1 MTKYR
6 KDNMIKSLKI
16 KNNNETYDINLNS
29 QVNVIVGEKGSGK
42 STLLLILAEAIANK
56 KLFKNEYEWF
66 NEKAKFLVDSINIDN
81 TEIKTQD
88 FSYIFDSENKQNS
101 KDAGIL
107 EIQKNLSGY
116 ISQND
121 SRKNS
126 LDSSEYVEKQKSNCI
141 DNFTEKIYYDQDQK
155 MLKQL
160 NDFRLLED
168 LLNEYRRE
176 RDRQIALSNVFNQ
189 SFNLNEGSTKNIA
202 TIDYD
207 SSNEIKKIKEL
218 LKSIEETKEKIYSTN
233 LVVNNLLAQFE
244 QSSSLLQISNEQL
257 LDIQQKTENVI
268 LQNNSFLEYYNQYNL
283 VVSKNKK
290 ALECFKL
297 SFTNAKRAYLEEL
310 SNTLKIQN
318 DNEQLLEHF
327 SNLGRIMKKINRQYN
342 SIIEKEI
349 ILNWTLEETD
359 KKNKNIKYKIESFA
373 LSDEEK
379 NLILNKWLG
388 STNKSNTIADV
399 LNGNIKDN
407 FDIKKMIKALIK
419 DKIKIYAGDE
429 EYKNLSMGQKTL
441 FGITHAIDT
450 LNNVPNEQYLLLDQI
465 EDNLD
470 NKTIYEKI
478 VPMLQE
484 QIKKGKQIF
493 VVTHNPNI
501 GTLIK
506 GNIIT
511 TDIFNTNLNKKFVVN
526 EIIREDNEIDTPQSL
541 YLEGS
546 MKALYERLKVH
557 EEKIN
562 KTKGD
567 K

>member
-1 MTKYR
+1 
-6 KDNMIKSLKI
+6 MIKSLKI

-42 STLLLILAEAIANK
+42 STLLLILAEAIVNK

-81 TEIKTQD
+81 AEIKTQD

-207 SSNEIKKIKEL
+207 SPNEIKKIKEL

-257 LDIQQKTENVI
+257 LDIQQRTENVI
-268 LQNNSFLEYYNQYNL
+268 LQNNLFLEYYNQYNL
-283 VVSKNKK
+283 VVSKDKK
-290 ALECFKL
+290 TLECFKL

-373 LSDEEK
+373 LSEEEK

-407 FDIKKMIKALIK
+407 FDIKKMIKSLIK

>member
-1 MTKYR
+1 
-6 KDNMIKSLKI
+6 MIKSLKI

>member
-1 MTKYR
+1 
-6 KDNMIKSLKI
+6 MIKSLKI

-160 NDFRLLED
+160 DDFRLLED
-168 LLNEYRRE
+168 LLNEYRHE
-176 RDRQIALSNVFNQ
+176 RNRQIALSNVFNQ

-202 TIDYD
+202 TIDCD

-257 LDIQQKTENVI
+257 LDIQQRTENVI
-268 LQNNSFLEYYNQYNL
+268 LQNNLFLEYYNQYNL
-283 VVSKNKK
+283 VVSKDKK

-373 LSDEEK
+373 LSEEEK

>member
-1 MTKYR
+1 
-6 KDNMIKSLKI
+6 MIKSLKI

-42 STLLLILAEAIANK
+42 STLLLILAEAIVNK

-257 LDIQQKTENVI
+257 LDIQQGTENVI
-268 LQNNSFLEYYNQYNL
+268 LQNNLFLEYYNQYNL
-283 VVSKNKK
+283 VVSKDKK

-493 VVTHNPNI
+493 IVTHNPNI

>member
-1 MTKYR
+1 
-6 KDNMIKSLKI
+6 MIKSLKI
-16 KNNNETYDINLNS
+16 KNNNEIYDINLNN

-42 STLLLILAEAIANK
+42 STLLLILAEAIVNK

-160 NDFRLLED
+160 DDFKLLED

-218 LKSIEETKEKIYSTN
+218 LKSIEETREKINSTN

-257 LDIQQKTENVI
+257 LDIQQRTENVI

-283 VVSKNKK
+283 VVSKDKK

-373 LSDEEK
+373 LSDDEK

-388 STNKSNTIADV
+388 STNKSKTIADV
-399 LNGNIKDN
+399 FNGNIKDN
-407 FDIKKMIKALIK
+407 FDIKKMIKTLIK

-484 QIKKGKQIF
+484 QIKKSKQIF

>member
-1 MTKYR
+1 
-6 KDNMIKSLKI
+6 MIKSLKI
-16 KNNNETYDINLNS
+16 KNNNETYDINLNN

-42 STLLLILAEAIANK
+42 STLLLILAEAIVNK

-160 NDFRLLED
+160 NDFRSLED

-218 LKSIEETKEKIYSTN
+218 LKSIEETREKINSTN

-257 LDIQQKTENVI
+257 LDIQQRTENAI
-268 LQNNSFLEYYNQYNL
+268 LQNNLFLEYYNQYNL
-283 VVSKNKK
+283 VVSKDKK

-327 SNLGRIMKKINRQYN
+327 SNLGRIMKKVNRQHN

-373 LSDEEK
+373 LSEEEK

-407 FDIKKMIKALIK
+407 FDIKKMIKSLIK

-493 VVTHNPNI
+493 IVTHNPNI

>member
-1 MTKYR
+1 
-6 KDNMIKSLKI
+6 MIKSLKI

-42 STLLLILAEAIANK
+42 STLLLILAEAIVNK

-160 NDFRLLED
+160 NDFRSLED

-218 LKSIEETKEKIYSTN
+218 LKSIEETREKINSTN

-268 LQNNSFLEYYNQYNL
+268 LQNNLFLEYYNQYNL
-283 VVSKNKK
+283 VVSKDKK

-297 SFTNAKRAYLEEL
+297 SFTNAKRTYLEEL

-349 ILNWTLEETD
+349 ILNWTSEETD

>member
-1 MTKYR
+1 
-6 KDNMIKSLKI
+6 MIKSLKI

-42 STLLLILAEAIANK
+42 STLLLILAEAIVNK

-160 NDFRLLED
+160 NDFRSLED

>member
-1 MTKYR
+1 
-6 KDNMIKSLKI
+6 MIKSLKI

-42 STLLLILAEAIANK
+42 STLLLILAEAIVNK

-218 LKSIEETKEKIYSTN
+218 LKSIEETREKIYSTN
-233 LVVNNLLAQFE
+233 LVVNNLLAQFK

-257 LDIQQKTENVI
+257 LDVQQKIENVI
-268 LQNNSFLEYYNQYNL
+268 LQNNSFLEYCNQYNL
-283 VVSKNKK
+283 VVFKDKK
-290 ALECFKL
+290 TLECFKL

-373 LSDEEK
+373 LSEEEK

-493 VVTHNPNI
+493 IVTHNPNI

>member
-1 MTKYR
+1 
-6 KDNMIKSLKI
+6 MIKSLKI

-42 STLLLILAEAIANK
+42 STLLLVLAEAIVNK

-160 NDFRLLED
+160 DDFRLLED

-257 LDIQQKTENVI
+257 LDIQQRTENVI
-268 LQNNSFLEYYNQYNL
+268 LQNNLFLEYYNQYNL
-283 VVSKNKK
+283 VVSKDKK

-373 LSDEEK
+373 LSEEEK

-399 LNGNIKDN
+399 FNGNAKDN

-493 VVTHNPNI
+493 IVTHNPNI

>member
-1 MTKYR
+1 
-6 KDNMIKSLKI
+6 MIKSLKI
-16 KNNNETYDINLNS
+16 KNNNETYDINLNN

-42 STLLLILAEAIANK
+42 STLLLILAEAIVNK

-126 LDSSEYVEKQKSNCI
+126 LDSSEYVEKQKSNCV

-160 NDFRLLED
+160 DDFKLLED

-218 LKSIEETKEKIYSTN
+218 LKSIEETREKINSTN

-283 VVSKNKK
+283 VVSKDKK

-373 LSDEEK
+373 LSEEEK

-388 STNKSNTIADV
+388 STNKSKTIADV
-399 LNGNIKDN
+399 FNGNIKDN
-407 FDIKKMIKALIK
+407 FDIKKMIKTLIK

-484 QIKKGKQIF
+484 QIKKDKQIF
-493 VVTHNPNI
+493 IVTHNPNI

-506 GNIIT
+506 GNIVT

>member
-1 MTKYR
+1 
-6 KDNMIKSLKI
+6 MIKSLKI

-160 NDFRLLED
+160 DDFRLLED
-168 LLNEYRRE
+168 LLNEYRHE
-176 RDRQIALSNVFNQ
+176 RNRQIALSNVFNQ

-202 TIDYD
+202 TIDCD

-257 LDIQQKTENVI
+257 LDIQQRTENVI
-268 LQNNSFLEYYNQYNL
+268 LQNNLFLEYYNQYNL
-283 VVSKNKK
+283 VVSKDKK

-373 LSDEEK
+373 LSEEEK

-493 VVTHNPNI
+493 IVTHNPNI

>member
-1 MTKYR
+1 
-6 KDNMIKSLKI
+6 MIKSLKI
-16 KNNNETYDINLNS
+16 KNNNETYDINLNN

-42 STLLLILAEAIANK
+42 STLLLILAEAIVNK

-160 NDFRLLED
+160 DDFKLLED

-218 LKSIEETKEKIYSTN
+218 LKSIEETREKINSTN

-257 LDIQQKTENVI
+257 LDIQQRTENAI
-268 LQNNSFLEYYNQYNL
+268 LQNNLFLEYYNQYNL
-283 VVSKNKK
+283 VVSKDKK

-373 LSDEEK
+373 LSEEEK

-484 QIKKGKQIF
+484 QIKKDKQIF
-493 VVTHNPNI
+493 IVTHNPNI

>member
-1 MTKYR
+1 
-6 KDNMIKSLKI
+6 MIKSLKI
-16 KNNNETYDINLNS
+16 KNNNETYDINLNN

-42 STLLLILAEAIANK
+42 STLLLILAEAIVNK

-101 KDAGIL
+101 KDAGIS

-160 NDFRLLED
+160 DDFKLLED

-207 SSNEIKKIKEL
+207 SLNEIKKIKEL
-218 LKSIEETKEKIYSTN
+218 LKSIEETREKIYSTN

-257 LDIQQKTENVI
+257 LDIQQRTENVI
-268 LQNNSFLEYYNQYNL
+268 LQNNLFLEYYNQYNL
-283 VVSKNKK
+283 VVSKDKK

-297 SFTNAKRAYLEEL
+297 SFTNAKRSYLEEL

-373 LSDEEK
+373 LSEEEK

-407 FDIKKMIKALIK
+407 FDIKKMIKSLIK

>member
-1 MTKYR
+1 
-6 KDNMIKSLKI
+6 MIKSLKI

-160 NDFRLLED
+160 NDFRSLED

-218 LKSIEETKEKIYSTN
+218 LKSIEETREKINSTN

-257 LDIQQKTENVI
+257 LDIQQRTENVI
-268 LQNNSFLEYYNQYNL
+268 LQNNLFLEYYNQYNL
-283 VVSKNKK
+283 VVSKDKK

-373 LSDEEK
+373 LSEEEK

-484 QIKKGKQIF
+484 QIKKDKQIF
-493 VVTHNPNI
+493 IVTHNPNI

>member
-1 MTKYR
+1 
-6 KDNMIKSLKI
+6 MIKSLKI
-16 KNNNETYDINLNS
+16 KNNNETYDINLNN

-42 STLLLILAEAIANK
+42 STLLLILAEAIVNK

-257 LDIQQKTENVI
+257 LDIQQRTENVI
-268 LQNNSFLEYYNQYNL
+268 LQNNLFLEYYNQYNL
-283 VVSKNKK
+283 VVSKDKK

-318 DNEQLLEHF
+318 DNEQLSEHF

-373 LSDEEK
+373 LSEEEK

-493 VVTHNPNI
+493 IVTHNPNI

>member
-1 MTKYR
+1 
-6 KDNMIKSLKI
+6 MIKSLKI

-160 NDFRLLED
+160 DDFKLLED

-218 LKSIEETKEKIYSTN
+218 LKSIEETREKINSTN

-283 VVSKNKK
+283 VVSKDKK
-290 ALECFKL
+290 TLECFKL

-373 LSDEEK
+373 LSDDEK

-388 STNKSNTIADV
+388 STNKSKTIADV
-399 LNGNIKDN
+399 FNGNIKDN
-407 FDIKKMIKALIK
+407 FDIKKMIKTLIK

-493 VVTHNPNI
+493 IVTHNPNI

>member
-1 MTKYR
+1 
-6 KDNMIKSLKI
+6 MIKSLKI
-16 KNNNETYDINLNS
+16 KNNNETYDINLNN

-42 STLLLILAEAIANK
+42 STLLLILAEAIVNK

-101 KDAGIL
+101 KDAGIS

-141 DNFTEKIYYDQDQK
+141 DNFTEKIYYDQGQK
-155 MLKQL
+155 MSKQL
-160 NDFRLLED
+160 DDFKLLED

-176 RDRQIALSNVFNQ
+176 HDRQIALSNVFNQ

-218 LKSIEETKEKIYSTN
+218 LKSIEETREKINSTN

-283 VVSKNKK
+283 VVSKDKK

-373 LSDEEK
+373 LSEEEK

-388 STNKSNTIADV
+388 STNKSKTIADV
-399 LNGNIKDN
+399 FNGNIKDN
-407 FDIKKMIKALIK
+407 FDIKKMIKTLIK

-493 VVTHNPNI
+493 IVTHNPNI

>member
-1 MTKYR
+1 
-6 KDNMIKSLKI
+6 MIKSLKI
-16 KNNNETYDINLNS
+16 KNNNETYDINLNN

-42 STLLLILAEAIANK
+42 STLLLILAEAIVNK

-141 DNFTEKIYYDQDQK
+141 DNFTEEICYGQGQK
-155 MLKQL
+155 MSKQL
-160 NDFRLLED
+160 DDFKLLED

-176 RDRQIALSNVFNQ
+176 HDRQIALSNVFNQ

-218 LKSIEETKEKIYSTN
+218 LKSIEETREKINSTN

-283 VVSKNKK
+283 AVSKDKK

-373 LSDEEK
+373 LSEEEK

-388 STNKSNTIADV
+388 STNKSKTIADV
-399 LNGNIKDN
+399 FNGNIKDN
-407 FDIKKMIKALIK
+407 FDIKKMIKTLIK

-484 QIKKGKQIF
+484 QIKKDKQIF
-493 VVTHNPNI
+493 IVTHNPNI

>member
-1 MTKYR
+1 
-6 KDNMIKSLKI
+6 MIKSLKI

-42 STLLLILAEAIANK
+42 STLLLILAEAIVNK

-107 EIQKNLSGY
+107 EIQKNLGGY

-160 NDFRLLED
+160 DDFKLLED
-168 LLNEYRRE
+168 FLNEYRRE

-218 LKSIEETKEKIYSTN
+218 LKSIEETREKINSTN
-233 LVVNNLLAQFE
+233 LVVNNLLSQFE

-257 LDIQQKTENVI
+257 LDIQQRTENVI

-283 VVSKNKK
+283 VVSKDKK
-290 ALECFKL
+290 TLECFKL

-349 ILNWTLEETD
+349 ILNWTLEEID

-373 LSDEEK
+373 LSDDEK

-388 STNKSNTIADV
+388 STNKSKTIADV
-399 LNGNIKDN
+399 FNGNIKDN
-407 FDIKKMIKALIK
+407 FDIKKMIKTLIK

-470 NKTIYEKI
+470 NKTIYERI

-493 VVTHNPNI
+493 IVTHNPNI

>member
-1 MTKYR
+1 
-6 KDNMIKSLKI
+6 MIKSLKI

-160 NDFRLLED
+160 DDFRLLED

-176 RDRQIALSNVFNQ
+176 RNRQIALSNVFNQ

-257 LDIQQKTENVI
+257 LDIQQRTENVI
-268 LQNNSFLEYYNQYNL
+268 LQNNLFLEYYNQYNL
-283 VVSKNKK
+283 VVSKDKK

-373 LSDEEK
+373 LSEEEK

>member
-1 MTKYR
+1 
-6 KDNMIKSLKI
+6 MIKSLKI

-42 STLLLILAEAIANK
+42 STLLLVLAEAIVNK

-160 NDFRLLED
+160 DDFRLLED
-168 LLNEYRRE
+168 LLNEYRHE

-218 LKSIEETKEKIYSTN
+218 LKSIEETREKIYSTN

-283 VVSKNKK
+283 VVSKDKK

-373 LSDEEK
+373 LSEDEK

-399 LNGNIKDN
+399 FNGNIKDN

-493 VVTHNPNI
+493 IVTHNPNI

>member
-1 MTKYR
+1 
-6 KDNMIKSLKI
+6 MIKSLKI
-16 KNNNETYDINLNS
+16 KNNNETYDINLNN

-42 STLLLILAEAIANK
+42 STLLLILAEAIVNK

-160 NDFRLLED
+160 DDFRLLED
-168 LLNEYRRE
+168 LLNEYRHE

-218 LKSIEETKEKIYSTN
+218 LKSIEETREKIYSTN

-257 LDIQQKTENVI
+257 LDIQQRTENVI

-283 VVSKNKK
+283 AVSKDKK

-327 SNLGRIMKKINRQYN
+327 SNLGRIMKKVDRQYN

-349 ILNWTLEETD
+349 VLNWTLEETD

-373 LSDEEK
+373 LSEEEK

-493 VVTHNPNI
+493 IVTHNPNI

>member
-1 MTKYR
+1 
-6 KDNMIKSLKI
+6 MIKSLKI

-42 STLLLILAEAIANK
+42 STLLLVLAEAIVNK

-160 NDFRLLED
+160 NDFRSLED

-218 LKSIEETKEKIYSTN
+218 LKSIEETREKINSTN

-244 QSSSLLQISNEQL
+244 QSSSLLQISKEQL
-257 LDIQQKTENVI
+257 LDIQQRTENVI

-283 VVSKNKK
+283 VVSKDKK

-373 LSDEEK
+373 LSDDEK

-388 STNKSNTIADV
+388 STNKSKTIADV

-470 NKTIYEKI
+470 NKTIYERI

-493 VVTHNPNI
+493 IVTHNPNI

>member
-1 MTKYR
+1 
-6 KDNMIKSLKI
+6 MIKSLKI

-160 NDFRLLED
+160 DDFRLLED
-168 LLNEYRRE
+168 LLNEYRHE
-176 RDRQIALSNVFNQ
+176 RNRQIALSNVFNQ

-202 TIDYD
+202 TIDCD

-257 LDIQQKTENVI
+257 LDIQQRTENVI
-268 LQNNSFLEYYNQYNL
+268 LQNNLFLEYYNQYNL

-373 LSDEEK
+373 LSEEEK

-493 VVTHNPNI
+493 IVTHNPNI

>member
-1 MTKYR
+1 
-6 KDNMIKSLKI
+6 MIKSLKI
-16 KNNNETYDINLNS
+16 KNNNETYDINLNN

-42 STLLLILAEAIANK
+42 STLLLILAEAIVNK

-160 NDFRLLED
+160 DDFRLLED

-257 LDIQQKTENVI
+257 LDIQQRTENVI
-268 LQNNSFLEYYNQYNL
+268 LQNNLFLEYYNQYNL
-283 VVSKNKK
+283 VVSKDKK

-373 LSDEEK
+373 LSEEEK

-407 FDIKKMIKALIK
+407 FDIKKMIKSLIK

-493 VVTHNPNI
+493 IVTHNPNI

>member
-1 MTKYR
+1 
-6 KDNMIKSLKI
+6 MIKSLKI

-244 QSSSLLQISNEQL
+244 QSSLLLQISNEQL

>member
-1 MTKYR
+1 
-6 KDNMIKSLKI
+6 MIKSLKI

-42 STLLLILAEAIANK
+42 STLLLILAEAIVNK

-107 EIQKNLSGY
+107 EIQKNLGGY

-160 NDFRLLED
+160 DDFKLLED

-218 LKSIEETKEKIYSTN
+218 LKSIEETREKINSTN
-233 LVVNNLLAQFE
+233 LVVNNLLSQFE

-257 LDIQQKTENVI
+257 LDIQQRTENVI

-283 VVSKNKK
+283 VVSKDKK
-290 ALECFKL
+290 TLECFKL

-327 SNLGRIMKKINRQYN
+327 SNLGRIMKKVNRQHN

-359 KKNKNIKYKIESFA
+359 KKNKNIKYKIESFV
-373 LSDEEK
+373 LSDDEK

-388 STNKSNTIADV
+388 STNKSKTIADV
-399 LNGNIKDN
+399 FNGNIKDN
-407 FDIKKMIKALIK
+407 FDIKKMIKTLIK

-493 VVTHNPNI
+493 IVTHNPNI

-526 EIIREDNEIDTPQSL
+526 EIILEDNEIDTPQSL

>member
-1 MTKYR
+1 
-6 KDNMIKSLKI
+6 
-16 KNNNETYDINLNS
+16 
-29 QVNVIVGEKGSGK
+29 
-42 STLLLILAEAIANK
+42 
-56 KLFKNEYEWF
+56 
-66 NEKAKFLVDSINIDN
+66 
-81 TEIKTQD
+81 
-88 FSYIFDSENKQNS
+88 
-101 KDAGIL
+101 
-107 EIQKNLSGY
+107 
-116 ISQND
+116 
-121 SRKNS
+121 
-126 LDSSEYVEKQKSNCI
+126 
-141 DNFTEKIYYDQDQK
+141 
-155 MLKQL
+155 
-160 NDFRLLED
+160 
-168 LLNEYRRE
+168 
-176 RDRQIALSNVFNQ
+176 
-189 SFNLNEGSTKNIA
+189 
-202 TIDYD
+202 
-207 SSNEIKKIKEL
+207 
-218 LKSIEETKEKIYSTN
+218 
-233 LVVNNLLAQFE
+233 
-244 QSSSLLQISNEQL
+244 
-257 LDIQQKTENVI
+257 
-268 LQNNSFLEYYNQYNL
+268 
-283 VVSKNKK
+283 
-290 ALECFKL
+290 
-297 SFTNAKRAYLEEL
+297 
-310 SNTLKIQN
+310 
-318 DNEQLLEHF
+318 
-327 SNLGRIMKKINRQYN
+327 MKKINRQYN

-373 LSDEEK
+373 LSEEEK

-493 VVTHNPNI
+493 IVTHNPNI

>member
-1 MTKYR
+1 
-6 KDNMIKSLKI
+6 MIKSLKI

-42 STLLLILAEAIANK
+42 STLLLILAEAIVNK

-218 LKSIEETKEKIYSTN
+218 SKSIEETREKIYSTN
-233 LVVNNLLAQFE
+233 LVVNNLLAQFK

-257 LDIQQKTENVI
+257 LDVQQKIENVI
-268 LQNNSFLEYYNQYNL
+268 LQNNSFLEYCNQYNL
-283 VVSKNKK
+283 VVFKDKK
-290 ALECFKL
+290 TLECFKL

-373 LSDEEK
+373 LSEEEK

-493 VVTHNPNI
+493 IVTHNPNI

>member
-1 MTKYR
+1 
-6 KDNMIKSLKI
+6 MIKSLKI

-42 STLLLILAEAIANK
+42 STLLLILAEAIVNK

-88 FSYIFDSENKQNS
+88 FSYIFDSESKQNS

-141 DNFTEKIYYDQDQK
+141 DNFTEKIYYDQDRK

-160 NDFRLLED
+160 DDFRLLED

-218 LKSIEETKEKIYSTN
+218 LKSIEETREKIYSTN

-257 LDIQQKTENVI
+257 LDIQQRTENVI
-268 LQNNSFLEYYNQYNL
+268 LQNNLFLEYYNQYNL
-283 VVSKNKK
+283 VVSKDKK

-373 LSDEEK
+373 LSEEEK

-407 FDIKKMIKALIK
+407 FDIKKMIRALIK

-493 VVTHNPNI
+493 IVTHNPNI

>member
-1 MTKYR
+1 
-6 KDNMIKSLKI
+6 MIKSLKI

-42 STLLLILAEAIANK
+42 SSLLLVLAEAIVNK

-88 FSYIFDSENKQNS
+88 FSYIFDSESKQNS

-160 NDFRLLED
+160 NDFRSLED
-168 LLNEYRRE
+168 LLNEYRHE

-202 TIDYD
+202 TIDCD

-244 QSSSLLQISNEQL
+244 QSSSLLQISKEQL
-257 LDIQQKTENVI
+257 LDIQQRTENVI
-268 LQNNSFLEYYNQYNL
+268 LQNNLFLEYYNQYNL
-283 VVSKNKK
+283 VVSKDKK

-373 LSDEEK
+373 LSEEEK

-493 VVTHNPNI
+493 IVTHNPNI

>member
-1 MTKYR
+1 
-6 KDNMIKSLKI
+6 MIKSLKI

-160 NDFRLLED
+160 DDFRLLED
-168 LLNEYRRE
+168 LLNEYRHE
-176 RDRQIALSNVFNQ
+176 RNRQIALSNVFNQ
-189 SFNLNEGSTKNIA
+189 SFNLNEGSTKNISI
-202 TIDYD
+202 IDCD

-257 LDIQQKTENVI
+257 LDIQQRTENVI
-268 LQNNSFLEYYNQYNL
+268 LQNNLFLEYYNQYNL
-283 VVSKNKK
+283 VVSKDKK

-373 LSDEEK
+373 LSEEEK

-493 VVTHNPNI
+493 IVTHNPNI

>member
-1 MTKYR
+1 
-6 KDNMIKSLKI
+6 MIKSLKI
-16 KNNNETYDINLNS
+16 KNNNETYDINLNN

-42 STLLLILAEAIANK
+42 STLLLILAEAIVNK

-101 KDAGIL
+101 KDAGIS

-160 NDFRLLED
+160 DDFRSLED

-218 LKSIEETKEKIYSTN
+218 LKSIEETREKINSTN

-283 VVSKNKK
+283 VVSKDKK

-373 LSDEEK
+373 LSEEEK

-388 STNKSNTIADV
+388 STNKSKTIADV
-399 LNGNIKDN
+399 FNGNIKDN
-407 FDIKKMIKALIK
+407 FDIKKMIKTLIK

-484 QIKKGKQIF
+484 QIKKDKQIF
-493 VVTHNPNI
+493 IVTHNPNI

>member
-1 MTKYR
+1 
-6 KDNMIKSLKI
+6 MIKSLKI

-257 LDIQQKTENVI
+257 LDIQQRTENVI
-268 LQNNSFLEYYNQYNL
+268 LQNNLFLEYYNQYNL
-283 VVSKNKK
+283 VVSKDKK

-297 SFTNAKRAYLEEL
+297 SFTNAKRTYLEEL

-493 VVTHNPNI
+493 IVTHNPNI

>member
-1 MTKYR
+1 
-6 KDNMIKSLKI
+6 MIKSLKI

-42 STLLLILAEAIANK
+42 STLLLVLAEAIVNK

-160 NDFRLLED
+160 DDFRLLED
-168 LLNEYRRE
+168 LLNEYRHE

-218 LKSIEETKEKIYSTN
+218 LKSIEETREKIYSTN

-244 QSSSLLQISNEQL
+244 QSSSLLQISKEQL
-257 LDIQQKTENVI
+257 LDIQQRTENVI
-268 LQNNSFLEYYNQYNL
+268 LQNNLFLEYYNQYNL
-283 VVSKNKK
+283 VVSKDKK
-290 ALECFKL
+290 TLECFKL

-373 LSDEEK
+373 LSEEEK

-407 FDIKKMIKALIK
+407 FDIKKMIKSLIK
-419 DKIKIYAGDE
+419 YKIKIYAGDE

-493 VVTHNPNI
+493 IVTHNPNI

>member
-1 MTKYR
+1 
-6 KDNMIKSLKI
+6 MIKSLKI

-42 STLLLILAEAIANK
+42 STLLLILAEAIVNK

-81 TEIKTQD
+81 AEIKTQD
-88 FSYIFDSENKQNS
+88 FSYIFDSESKQNS

-160 NDFRLLED
+160 NDFRSLED

-257 LDIQQKTENVI
+257 LDIQQRTENAI
-268 LQNNSFLEYYNQYNL
+268 LQNNLFLEYYNQYNL
-283 VVSKNKK
+283 VVSKDKK

-327 SNLGRIMKKINRQYN
+327 SNLGRIMKKVNRQHN

-373 LSDEEK
+373 LSDDEK

-388 STNKSNTIADV
+388 STNKSKTIADV
-399 LNGNIKDN
+399 FNGNIKDN
-407 FDIKKMIKALIK
+407 FDIKKMIKTLIK

>member
-1 MTKYR
+1 
-6 KDNMIKSLKI
+6 MIKSLKI
-16 KNNNETYDINLNS
+16 KNNNETYDINLNN

-42 STLLLILAEAIANK
+42 STLLLILAEAIVNK

-160 NDFRLLED
+160 NDFRSLED

-218 LKSIEETKEKIYSTN
+218 LKSIEETREKIYSTN

-257 LDIQQKTENVI
+257 LDIQQRTENVI

-283 VVSKNKK
+283 VVSKDKK

-373 LSDEEK
+373 LSDDEK

-388 STNKSNTIADV
+388 STNKSKTIADV
-399 LNGNIKDN
+399 FNGNIKDN
-407 FDIKKMIKALIK
+407 FDIKKMIKTLIK

-470 NKTIYEKI
+470 NKTIYERI

-493 VVTHNPNI
+493 IVTHNPNI

>member
-1 MTKYR
+1 
-6 KDNMIKSLKI
+6 MIKSLKI

-42 STLLLILAEAIANK
+42 STLLLILAEAIVNK

-107 EIQKNLSGY
+107 EIQKNLGGY

-160 NDFRLLED
+160 DDFKLLED

-218 LKSIEETKEKIYSTN
+218 LKSIEETREKINSTN
-233 LVVNNLLAQFE
+233 LVVNNLLSQFE

-257 LDIQQKTENVI
+257 LDIQQRTENVI

-283 VVSKNKK
+283 VVSKDKK
-290 ALECFKL
+290 TLECFKL

-349 ILNWTLEETD
+349 ILNWTLEEID

-373 LSDEEK
+373 LSDDEK

-388 STNKSNTIADV
+388 STNKSKTIADV
-399 LNGNIKDN
+399 FNGNIKDN
-407 FDIKKMIKALIK
+407 FDIKKMIKTLIK

-470 NKTIYEKI
+470 NKTIYERI

-493 VVTHNPNI
+493 IVTHNPNI

>member
-1 MTKYR
+1 
-6 KDNMIKSLKI
+6 MIKSLKI
-16 KNNNETYDINLNS
+16 KNNNETYDINLNN

-42 STLLLILAEAIANK
+42 STLLLILAEAIVNK

-160 NDFRLLED
+160 DDFRLLED
-168 LLNEYRRE
+168 LLNEYRHE
-176 RDRQIALSNVFNQ
+176 RNRQIALSNVFNQ

-202 TIDYD
+202 TIDHD

-218 LKSIEETKEKIYSTN
+218 LKSIEETREKIYSTN

-257 LDIQQKTENVI
+257 LDIQQRTENVI

-283 VVSKNKK
+283 VVSKDKK

-373 LSDEEK
+373 LSDDEK

-388 STNKSNTIADV
+388 STNKSKTIADV
-399 LNGNIKDN
+399 FNGNIKDN
-407 FDIKKMIKALIK
+407 FDIKKMIKTLIK